1 MQAFVDKIVNPLLK
15 SSVLIV
21 EERPTM
27 FAQPKTI
34 DEALTLKAKYGA
46 QGAFIAGGTDLIVLM
61 NHGRTPTNVFIDLS
75 HIEGLDFLERVQLP
89 SRDPLLANLQD
100 KEAYVCGPAVTF
112 ARLADLPVRCLAEAA
127 RSVGGP
133 QIRNRGTIAGNLA
146 TASPAGDGSTALLSL
161 DAWVELRSRAETRVM
176 PLRDFFVGY
185 RKTAL
190 GPDEMISRIAFPAT
204 WRTGWRKL
212 GKRGAM
218 NISLVCCSVGVGPDW
233 TFHVAFGSVG
243 PYPLVAPQTADFLTH
258 AARTKG
264 DIPVDVVTLEE
275 AARLATQEVR
285 PIDDF
290 RGSADYRRAMAGTL
304 LKKVLRLLAGLEPAV
319 ASH

>member
-1 MQAFVDKIVNPLLK
+1 
-15 SSVLIV
+15 
-21 EERPTM
+21 M
-27 FAQPKTI
+27 FAQPKTLE
-34 DEALTLKAKYGA
+34 EALALKAQYGA
-46 QGAFIAGGTDLIVLM
+46 TSAFIAGGTDLIVLM
-61 NHGRTPTNVFIDLS
+61 NHGRTPANVFIDLS
-75 HIEGLDFLERVQLP
+75 HIEGLDFLERGQLP
-89 SRDPLLANLQD
+89 SSDPLLANLQAD
-100 KEAYVCGPAVTF
+100 EAYVCGPVVTF

-133 QIRNRGTIAGNLA
+133 QIRNRATIAGNLA

-161 DAWVELRSRAETRVM
+161 DAWVELRSRMETRVL
-176 PLRDFFVGY
+176 PLRNFFVDY

-190 GPDEMISRIAFPAT
+190 RPDEIISRIAFPAT

-243 PYPLVAPQTADFLTH
+243 PYPLVAHETANFLTS
-258 AARTKG
+258 AARAQG
-264 DIPVDVVTLEE
+264 VLPVNAKTLEE
-275 AARLATQEVR
+275 TAQIAAQEVR

-290 RGSADYRRAMAGTL
+290 RGSADYRRAMAGAL
-304 LKKVLRLLAGLEPAV
+304 LKKVLRSLAGIEPAV
-319 ASH
+319 AHH